1 MCNLV
6 VAASNLTGDF
16 VLNLSALFHR
26 LIINNLCCM
35 IDSIFYEDYVKHEI
49 KKVNNNVILKKYTIY
64 WTFLCLNLNK
74 FLPIL
79 FLAWD

>member
-35 IDSIFYEDYVKHEI
+35 IDTIFNEDYVKHEI
-49 KKVNNNVILKKYTIY
+49 KKVNNNVILKNIQ
-64 WTFLCLNLNK
+64 FIGLSC
-74 FLPIL
+74 
-79 FLAWD
+79 A